1 MDYSSLTSRARQ
13 FFTEK
18 ENSDPAENLYT
29 CKLCNRSIKGKQK
42 SHLPVHIKTCHIE
55 VYNTK
60 VKLPE
65 KNSLIVVR
73 EKRLVL
79 LQNCVRKVTIDHE
92 PFSAILKSSFQNIIA
107 NKLKKIALANVSL
120 NLRDKNLT
128 VVKDHIHKT
137 ATKIRMKIRTEL
149 IGRLF
154 SLYVDG
160 ASRKNRSV
168 LGIGAQYI
176 INGKLKIRM
185 LGLKEL
191 TESHTSG
198 YLGAVV
204 RECIE
209 DYDCENSQMI
219 SCTTDN
225 AANVSKMVRDMNKE
239 NHDEEE
245 QLDAVHPSKELISI
259 ENIDENYEQPLDLQI
274 TELLETLEGMEAEEI
289 NAILTDSSS
298 DDDDDMIEIDPRDI
312 SVPAT
317 FVNHVNCAAH
327 TIQLVVSDAL
337 KELSPE
343 HSNIIKMCRE
353 FAKFIRRQANITK
366 LRNMGIKWK
375 YPKIDCVTRWGS
387 TWVMVSLPPSN
398 MLSLVFGN

>member
-1 MDYSSLTSRARQ
+1 MDATLTSRASE
-13 FFTEK
+13 FFTAK
-18 ENSDPAENLYT
+18 ENSDPAEKQYT
-29 CKLCNRSIKGKQK
+29 CKLCNKTIKGKQK
-42 SHLPVHIKTCHIE
+42 SNLPVHIKTCHIK

-65 KNSLIVVR
+65 KNSLIAVR
-73 EKRLVL
+73 EKRLNL

-92 PFSAILKSSFQNIIA
+92 PFTAILKTSFQNIIT
-107 NKLKKIALANVSL
+107 NKLKKFALANVPL

-128 VVKDHIHKT
+128 VVKDHLHAT
-137 ATKIRMKIRTEL
+137 AAKIRMKIKMEL

-154 SLYVDG
+154 SLMIDG

-168 LGIGAQYI
+168 LGISVQYI
-176 INGKLKIRM
+176 INGELKIRM

-191 TESHTSG
+191 TESHTG
-198 YLGAVV
+198 DYLGAVV

-209 DYDCENSQMI
+209 DYDCEISQSI

-225 AANVSKMVRDMNKE
+225 AANMTKMVRDMNKE
-239 NHDEEE
+239 NYDEEE
-245 QLDAVHPSKELISI
+245 LVDAGHPSTEPISV
-259 ENIDENYEQPLDLQI
+259 ENFEENCQPLDFQI
-274 TELLETLEGMEAEEI
+274 NELLETLEEMEAEEI
-289 NAILTDSSS
+289 NAILSDSLN
-298 DDDDDMIEIDPRDI
+298 DDDDVMIEINPRD
-312 SVPAT
+312 VPSPAI
-317 FVNHVNCAAH
+317 FVNHVNCASH

-343 HSNIIKMCRE
+343 HNNIIKMCRE

-366 LRNMGIKWK
+366 LRNIGLKWK

-387 TWVMVSLPPSN
+387 TWVLVSSPPTN
-398 MLSLVFGN
+398 IL